1 MESAR
6 REAKALKKIFGD
18 RLYFELQDNGIK
30 EQKKVNKGL
39 KKLSQEYSIP
49 LVATND
55 CHYLNQDEAFAHE
68 VLLCIQT
75 GKTINDK
82 GRFKFATD
90 ELYFKSPEE
99 MRERFKDF
107 SGAVAESVNIAKRCN
122 LELEFDQHH
131 FPNFPLP
138 EGETLDTYFERLA
151 REGLK
156 ERLDAIRDRGDLTPE
171 LEKTYHE
178 RLEMEIEVIKTMEF
192 PGYFLI
198 VADFINWAKNNK
210 IPVGPGRG
218 SGAGSL
224 VAYSL
229 RITEIDPMP
238 YGLIFERFL
247 NIERKSL
254 PDFDIDFCQE
264 RRGEVFH
271 YVQDKY
277 GGSEHV
283 AQIITFGSM
292 TARAVIRDVG
302 RGLNI
307 PFGDVDR
314 IAKLIPDQLKITI
327 KQAIE
332 QEPRL
337 RDAEK
342 RDENIATLLSVA
354 KVLEGLSR
362 HMSTHAA
369 GVVISPEPM
378 VEYLPLCKG
387 PKGEILTQ
395 YDMKYTEMTG
405 LIKFDFLGLKTLTVI
420 DRAIKLVEADIG
432 NPLDID
438 SIPLDDP
445 KTYDLLCKGDALGVF
460 QLESSGMRALL
471 TSMKPEVFTDL
482 IALVAL
488 YRPGPMES
496 GMIGSFADTK
506 HGKKPANYT
515 LPQLKPVLEETYG
528 VIVYQEQVMKIAN
541 ILADYSLGDADI
553 LRRAMGK
560 KIPSVMANE
569 KEKFMAG
576 AKKNNIPEDKAGYI
590 FDLMAKFA
598 GYGFNK
604 SHSAAYALIAYQTA
618 YLKAHYPAQFM
629 AALLSCDMNNTDKI
643 VVYINECRD
652 REIEVLPPDINE
664 SDKDF
669 TVVEDR
675 IRFGLAA
682 VKNVG
687 EAALDSIIEVRL
699 ADGPYT
705 SLEDFCCR
713 VDLRRVNRRVLESLN
728 KAGAFDSLGLK
739 RSQIF
744 AILDQAL
751 EQGQAAQRDRLSGQI
766 SLFAVMDSENE
777 QPHTKIDIPSIP
789 DWTDQEKLTFEKETV
804 GFYLT
809 GHPLDDY
816 REDILAVADTNLSEK
831 KQWVEGQ
838 NLRVGG
844 LIRDI
849 RNLTTKKGDPMAVII
864 MEDIAGTVEVV
875 IFPELYAK
883 CVSILHNDTPVIIE
897 GMVKKD
903 ERGDN
908 IIANG
913 VDTLDEARQK
923 YTAEAHIML
932 QSDRVN
938 RQNLEALKKVF
949 YRHHGSCPISLTLRF
964 AGRGEVDLEIPQD
977 FTIKACKEFTA
988 EVNRTMGGMVIT
1000 YEKKPVSVPNQKKR
1014 NGAWKKKEIAA

>member
-1 MESAR
+1 MTKVSTADFNHLHVHTQYSLLDGAIRLDNLLDKCKEFGMGAVAITDHGAMHGALEFYVKAKKAGIKPIIGCEFYIAPHDRKIHTGAKSSSDAAFHIVLLAMDIKGYKNLMKLASIAQLEGFYYKPRIDKETMITHNEGLIALTACLHGGIPHLILNNNMKDAR
-6 REAKALKKIFGD
+6 AETKKMLEIFGD
-18 RLYFELQDNGIK
+18 RLYFELQDSGLK

-39 KKLSQEYSIP
+39 KKLSEEFSVP

-55 CHYLNQDEAFAHE
+55 CHYLNREESFAHE

-75 GKTINDK
+75 GRTINDPN
-82 GRFKFATD
+82 RFKFATD

-99 MRERFKDF
+99 MLERFKDF
-107 SGAVAESVNIAKRCN
+107 PGAVAESVKIAARCN
-122 LELEFDQHH
+122 LELEFGQPH

-138 EGETLDTYFERLA
+138 DGETLDSYFERLA

-156 ERLDAIRDRGDLTPE
+156 ERLAVLRGKDELTAK
-171 LEKTYHE
+171 LEKSYHE
-178 RLEMEIEVIKTMEF
+178 RLEMEIGVIKAMEF

-198 VADFINWAKNNK
+198 VADFINWAKNMH

-224 VAYSL
+224 VAYCL

-264 RRGEVFH
+264 RRNEVFH
-271 YVQDKY
+271 YVQEKY
-277 GGSEHV
+277 GGSDHV

-292 TARAVIRDVG
+292 KARAVIRDVG
-302 RGLNI
+302 RGLDL

-327 KQAIE
+327 KEAIE

-337 RDAEK
+337 RDAIK
-342 RDENIATLLSVA
+342 REENIATLLSTA
-354 KVLEGLSR
+354 QVLEGLSR

-369 GVVISPEPM
+369 GVVISPEIM
-378 VEYLPLCKG
+378 TEYLPLCKG
-387 PKGEILTQ
+387 PKGEVLTQ

-420 DRAIKLVEADIG
+420 DRAVKLIEADIG
-432 NPLDID
+432 SPLKIE

-445 KTYDLLCKGDALGVF
+445 KTYALLCKGDALGVF

-471 TSMKPEVFTDL
+471 TNLKPEVFSDL

-496 GMIGSFADTK
+496 GMVGNFVDTK
-506 HGKKPANYT
+506 HGKKPANYP
-515 LPQLKPVLEETYG
+515 LPQLKSVLEETYG

-541 ILADYSLGDADI
+541 ILANYTLGDADM

-560 KIPSVMANE
+560 KIPEVMANE

-576 AKKNNIPEDKAGYI
+576 AEKNNIPADKAEYV

-618 YLKAHYPAQFM
+618 FLKAHYPAQFM
-629 AALLSCDMNNTDKI
+629 AALLSCDMNNTDK
-643 VVYINECRD
+643 VVAYINECRD
-652 REIEVLPPDINE
+652 NEIEVLPPDINE
-664 SDKDF
+664 SFKDF
-669 TVVEDR
+669 TVIDDR

-687 EAALDSIIEVRL
+687 EAALDSIIEERQK
-699 ADGPYT
+699 DGPYL

-728 KAGAFDSLGLK
+728 KAGAYDSLNLK
-739 RSQIF
+739 RSQMF

-751 EQGQAAQRDRLSGQI
+751 ELGQAAQRDRLSGQI
-766 SLFAVMDSENE
+766 SLFA
-777 QPHTKIDIPSIP
+777 
-789 DWTDQEKLTFEKETV
+789 
-804 GFYLT
+804 
-809 GHPLDDY
+809 
-816 REDILAVADTNLSEK
+816 
-831 KQWVEGQ
+831 
-838 NLRVGG
+838 
-844 LIRDI
+844 
-849 RNLTTKKGDPMAVII
+849 
-864 MEDIAGTVEVV
+864 
-875 IFPELYAK
+875 
-883 CVSILHNDTPVIIE
+883 
-897 GMVKKD
+897 
-903 ERGDN
+903 
-908 IIANG
+908 
-913 VDTLDEARQK
+913 
-923 YTAEAHIML
+923 
-932 QSDRVN
+932 
-938 RQNLEALKKVF
+938 
-949 YRHHGSCPISLTLRF
+949 
-964 AGRGEVDLEIPQD
+964 
-977 FTIKACKEFTA
+977 
-988 EVNRTMGGMVIT
+988 
-1000 YEKKPVSVPNQKKR
+1000 
-1014 NGAWKKKEIAA
+1014 